1 MVEYSDAFELLA
13 HIEANND
20 RFNFQ
25 RNKYFDFSDDRMVW
39 GAIKEYLGDSCQFR
53 KVMIF
58 HFGRGKKSK
67 SHELKK
73 ISSSNSRSSLD
84 ITLRDEVCVKQ
95 YLVYDRGWGQL
106 MVVYTCENYERNFI
120 ERKAYIVPNK
130 GRWRD

>member
-58 HFGRGKKSK
+58 HFG
-67 SHELKK
+67 
-73 ISSSNSRSSLD
+73 
-84 ITLRDEVCVKQ
+84 
-95 YLVYDRGWGQL
+95 
-106 MVVYTCENYERNFI
+106 
-120 ERKAYIVPNK
+120 
-130 GRWRD
+130 